1 MSSAV
6 VRGLRGASSCAT
18 NTAEEI
24 NEVTQE
30 LLLAMLE
37 ENGIDHDEV
46 VSVLFTTTPDL
57 NAMFPATAARG
68 IGFGDVPLLCAS
80 EINVPGA
87 MPLTVRVLMLAY
99 TTRSRDE
106 LRHVYLRNAPSLRDD
121 LPD

>member
-37 ENGIDHDEV
+37 RNGLRHDDV
-46 VSVLFTTTPDL
+46 ISVLFTTTPDL
-57 NAMFPATAARG
+57 TASFPAAAARG

-87 MPLTVRVLMLAY
+87 MPLTVRVLLHAY
-99 TTRSRDE
+99 TERARSE
-106 LRHVYLRNAPSLRDD
+106 LRHVYLRNTSSLRDD

>member
-1 MSSAV
+1 M
-6 VRGLRGASSCAT
+6 VRGLRGASTCDA
-18 NTAEEI
+18 NTAREI
-24 NEVTQE
+24 TEVTQE

-57 NAMFPATAARG
+57 NALFPATAARG

-87 MPLTVRVLMLAY
+87 MPLTVRVLMHAY
-99 TTRSRDE
+99 TTRARGE

>member
-1 MSSAV
+1 MSTAM
-6 VRGLRGASSCAT
+6 VRGLRGASTCDANSAK
-18 NTAEEI
+18 EI
-24 NEVTQE
+24 TEVTQE
-30 LLLAMLE
+30 LLLAMLK
-37 ENGIDHDEV
+37 ENAIDHDDV
-46 VSVLFTTTPDL
+46 VSVLFTTTSDL

-87 MPLTVRVLMLAY
+87 MPLTVRVLMHAY
-99 TTRSRDE
+99 TERPRDQ

>member
-1 MSSAV
+1 MSFAM

-24 NEVTQE
+24 SEVTQE

-37 ENGIDHDEV
+37 RNGLRHDDV
-46 VSVLFTTTPDL
+46 ISVLFTTTPDL
-57 NAMFPATAARG
+57 TASFPAAAARG

-87 MPLTVRVLMLAY
+87 MPLTVRVLLHAY
-99 TTRSRDE
+99 TERARSE
-106 LRHVYLRNAPSLRDD
+106 LRHVYLRNTSSLRDD